1 MRILIVDDEPLAR
14 KRLSSQV
21 RDLGMGEVV
30 GEAENGFGALEMVA
44 SLRPD
49 VVLLDVRMPEMDGL
63 EAARHIGGLSS
74 PPAVVFTTAY
84 DEHALAAFE
93 TQALD
98 YLLKPVRSER
108 LRDALKRAEMLVA
121 GRNLLQFDSEP
132 AAGRRRHV
140 SAIVSGGL
148 RLLPIK
154 EVIYLQADQGY
165 VSAVSAD
172 SRLLIED
179 SLRSLE
185 AEFGDCFV
193 RIHRNALVQ
202 PQHVRGLEKDG
213 SGNSVIVFEA
223 LSDCLVVSRRL
234 LGQVRKRLRDV

>member
-21 RDLGMGEVV
+21 RDLEMGEVV

-63 EAARHIGGLSS
+63 EAARHMRGLSS

-121 GRNLLQFDSEP
+121 GRNLLQFDSET
-132 AAGRRRHV
+132 AVGRRRHV

-223 LSDCLVVSRRL
+223 LSDGLVVSRRL

>member
-1 MRILIVDDEPLAR
+1 MRILVVDDEPLAR

-49 VVLLDVRMPEMDGL
+49 VVVLDVRMPEMDGL
-63 EAARHIGGLSS
+63 ETARHIGGLSS

-108 LRDALKRAEMLVA
+108 LHDALKRAEMFVA
-121 GRNLLQFDSEP
+121 GRNLLQFDPET
-132 AAGRRRHV
+132 AVGRRRHI
-140 SAIVSGGL
+140 STIVGGGL

-154 EVIYLQADQGY
+154 EVIYLQVDQGY
-165 VSAVSAD
+165 VSGVSAD

-185 AEFGDCFV
+185 AEFDDCFV

-213 SGNSVIVFEA
+213 SGNSVVVFKA
-223 LSDCLVVSRRL
+223 LSDCLAVSRRL
-234 LGQVRKRLRDV
+234 LGPVRKRLRDV